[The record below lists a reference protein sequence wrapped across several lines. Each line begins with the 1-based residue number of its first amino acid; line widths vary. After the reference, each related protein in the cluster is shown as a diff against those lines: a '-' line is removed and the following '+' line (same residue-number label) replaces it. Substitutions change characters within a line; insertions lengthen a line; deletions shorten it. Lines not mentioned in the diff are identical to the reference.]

1 MELGVAAG
9 VAAMWAAY
17 KASVDEGHNPAV
29 GDVIRSSLRRLIQLT
44 REDAADVLRGSPVKL
59 SMERERLEGEAP
71 LAPQQVLAVATYLR
85 TGDGQKLRSLDLS
98 RSSLADAAVA
108 AQLAEAIGGVGSLEV
123 LRLRACAL
131 AGAAADA
138 LCLALRAERRDGSA
152 GRRLAELELAN
163 NALDADGGRALA
175 RALPALPAL
184 RTLDLS
190 YNALGTAGVA
200 ALADALASHGTLTSL
215 GLASNQLETDA
226 LRSLAG
232 ALRTSVAPLAELDVE
247 HNSIGDEAL
256 AELLRAVAARGA
268 LRQLRLGSNAFTAD
282 AANTLAAHLVAF
294 PAGPLRSVGLANNAV
309 GGGGDA
315 LVAALRANTS
325 LTELSLVGTG
335 LTAAHAEALAS
346 CAERNRLAQAEEA
359 RARRAALV
367 QQAKERRAAPGG
379 GAAPGSSS
387 SSPSAA
393 ATPPPPAEPTELLA
407 SSFPHSLSSPRE
419 MPTPGEPARGPLPGS
434 MPAADGSV
442 AATPAA
448 TTGLSLPLG
457 RCGVGGGA
465 AEPPSGALGSSPGS
479 STLGGSPVTLLGS
492 ARTPAPRA
500 VEGRLLDDGTPVVRQ
515 LRQIRLL
522 PNARAVLLAGAA
534 LHDEHM
540 SEIADYVR
548 DNPATATLA
557 LAGNELTD
565 DGACAL
571 AEALGASSVTE
582 LDLAS
587 NVIEDRGA
595 LALAAAIGKGFA
607 PRKLSL
613 ADNLVSDAGAAA
625 LIRAAAALPALSSL
639 DLSLN
644 QAGAAAAETAREHGG
659 ARGQQLVIDLR
670 GNDDATDAAAAAA
683 RALDAKDSGTVLL
696 SGETPRTEASPG
708 VV

>member
-123 LRLRACAL
+123 LRLRACAR

-200 ALADALASHGTLTSL
+200 ALADALASHGALTSL

-335 LTAAHAEALAS
+335 LSAAHAEALAS

-393 ATPPPPAEPTELLA
+393 ATPPPTAEPTELLA

-434 MPAADGSV
+434 MPTADGSV

-448 TTGLSLPLG
+448 TAGLSLPLG

-515 LRQIRLL
+515 LRQLRLL

>member
-256 AELLRAVAARGA
+256 AELLRAVAACGA

-595 LALAAAIGKGFA
+595 LALAAAIGRGFA

>member
-335 LTAAHAEALAS
+335 LSAAHAEALAS
-346 CAERNRLAQAEEA
+346 CAERNRLSQAEEA

-379 GAAPGSSS
+379 AAAPGSSS
-387 SSPSAA
+387 SSPSVA

-434 MPAADGSV
+434 MPTADGSV

-448 TTGLSLPLG
+448 TAGLSLPLG

-515 LRQIRLL
+515 LRQLRLL

-548 DNPATATLA
+548 DNRATATLA

>member
-1 MELGVAAG
+1 M
-9 VAAMWAAY
+9 
-17 KASVDEGHNPAV
+17 
-29 GDVIRSSLRRLIQLT
+29 IRSSLRRLIQLT

-200 ALADALASHGTLTSL
+200 ALADALASHGALTSL

-335 LTAAHAEALAS
+335 LSAAHAEALAS

-434 MPAADGSV
+434 MPTADGSV

-448 TTGLSLPLG
+448 TAGLSLPLG

-515 LRQIRLL
+515 LRQLRLL
-522 PNARAVLLAGAA
+522 PNARAVLLAGAG

>member
-1 MELGVAAG
+1 MAAG

-226 LRSLAG
+226 LRALAG

-359 RARRAALV
+359 RAR
-367 QQAKERRAAPGG
+367 
-379 GAAPGSSS
+379 
-387 SSPSAA
+387 
-393 ATPPPPAEPTELLA
+393 LLR
-407 SSFPHSLSSPRE
+407 LS
-419 MPTPGEPARGPLPGS
+419 
-434 MPAADGSV
+434 
-442 AATPAA
+442 
-448 TTGLSLPLG
+448 
-457 RCGVGGGA
+457 
-465 AEPPSGALGSSPGS
+465 
-479 STLGGSPVTLLGS
+479 
-492 ARTPAPRA
+492 
-500 VEGRLLDDGTPVVRQ
+500 
-515 LRQIRLL
+515 
-522 PNARAVLLAGAA
+522 
-534 LHDEHM
+534 
-540 SEIADYVR
+540 
-548 DNPATATLA
+548 
-557 LAGNELTD
+557 
-565 DGACAL
+565 
-571 AEALGASSVTE
+571 
-582 LDLAS
+582 
-587 NVIEDRGA
+587 
-595 LALAAAIGKGFA
+595 
-607 PRKLSL
+607 
-613 ADNLVSDAGAAA
+613 
-625 LIRAAAALPALSSL
+625 
-639 DLSLN
+639 
-644 QAGAAAAETAREHGG
+644 
-659 ARGQQLVIDLR
+659 
-670 GNDDATDAAAAAA
+670 
-683 RALDAKDSGTVLL
+683 
-696 SGETPRTEASPG
+696 
-708 VV
+708 

>member
-85 TGDGQKLRSLDLS
+85 AGDGQKLRSLDLS

-294 PAGPLRSVGLANNAV
+294 PAGPLRSVGLANNSV
-309 GGGGDA
+309 GGGGDT

-335 LTAAHAEALAS
+335 LSAAHAEALAS

-367 QQAKERRAAPGG
+367 QQAKERRAAPGA
-379 GAAPGSSS
+379 AAPGSSS

-434 MPAADGSV
+434 MPTADGSV

-448 TTGLSLPLG
+448 TAGLSLPLG
-457 RCGVGGGA
+457 RCGVGGGT

-515 LRQIRLL
+515 LRQLRLL